1 MWHALMTNLLA
12 LVMCSIF
19 YAVAFEAVFVVSDKL
34 QQSVMGLMN

>member
-1 MWHALMTNLLA
+1 MRHALMTNLLA